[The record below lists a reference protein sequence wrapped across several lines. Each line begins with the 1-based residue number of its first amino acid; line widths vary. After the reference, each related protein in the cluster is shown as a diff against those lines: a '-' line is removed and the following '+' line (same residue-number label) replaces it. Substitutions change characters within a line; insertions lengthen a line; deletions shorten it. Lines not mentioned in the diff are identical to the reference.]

1 MAVAIKLKAVNIQRI
16 RKALEKR
23 ADRLD
28 KELTPTAK
36 RINLV
41 ILGMIQK
48 RFTSSNPGK
57 WKPLSMFTRFVKR
70 FRASKKT
77 KNPTPLNDTG
87 RLRNSNFPFVRQG
100 GKVFG
105 VTNNVR
111 YAGVQNF
118 GGKSKAN
125 IVRIGAHTRKSKTGN
140 TFRVKPFDM
149 KISGGHT
156 IPPRPFFP
164 TRKEFEPAVS
174 KAIRAYVA
182 RTAGPNA

>member
-1 MAVAIKLKAVNIQRI
+1 MPVAIKLKSVNIEKI
-16 RKALEKR
+16 RKALGKR
-23 ADRLD
+23 AERLD

-36 RINLV
+36 KINLV
-41 ILGMIQK
+41 ILSLIQK

-57 WKPLSMFTRFVKR
+57 WKPLSMFTRFVRKFRQGKR
-70 FRASKKT
+70 S
-77 KNPTPLNDTG
+77 KNPLPLNDTG

-100 GKVFG
+100 GKIFG

-125 IVRIGAHTRKSKTGN
+125 TVRIGAHTRKSKTGN
-140 TFRVKPFDM
+140 TFKVKAFDM
-149 KISGGHT
+149 KIGGGHT
-156 IPPRPFFP
+156 IPARPFFP

-174 KAIRAYVA
+174 RAMRAYVA
-182 RTAGPNA
+182 RTAGANA